1 MVLDFIKDIMKPK
14 AISIMGPTASGK
26 TGLAIRLAKEIN
38 GEIISVDSALIYRGM
53 DIGTAKP
60 DKNEQ
65 AGIPHYL
72 LDILDPSQ
80 SYSVA
85 GFREDAIK
93 LVNDIASRGR
103 VPILVGGTMLYFKAF
118 EEGLSCLPE
127 TTPEIRK
134 KVNELIEEEGLP
146 RVRDWLREFDP
157 ESWERLAANDVQR
170 IGRACEVYLM
180 TGKSLTELIRSQPR
194 KGCPWQLRRFAL
206 LPDPERRL
214 LRPIIRERFAKM
226 LEKGF
231 EAEVRALFE
240 RGDLTPD
247 LPALRSVGYRQMWQ
261 YLAGEISYD
270 EMKERAVIAT
280 CQLAKRQMT
289 WIRGWKQPYISLEMG
304 AADNPETVL
313 RELKAQIFATQGGE
327 IRKE

>member
-1 MVLDFIKDIMKPK
+1 MSENIDAIVL
-14 AISIMGPTASGK
+14 MGPTATGK
-26 TGLAIRLAKEIN
+26 TSLAIRLAQALD
-38 GEIISVDSALIYRGM
+38 GEIVSADSALVYRGM

-60 DKNEQ
+60 DVSEM
-65 AGIPHYL
+65 AGIPHHL
-72 LDILDPSQ
+72 VSVRDPGDP
-80 SYSVA
+80 YSA
-85 GFREDAIK
+85 ADFKADADRLIPEIRK
-93 LVNDIASRGR
+93 RGR
-103 VPILVGGTMLYFKAF
+103 MPILTGGTMLYFKAF